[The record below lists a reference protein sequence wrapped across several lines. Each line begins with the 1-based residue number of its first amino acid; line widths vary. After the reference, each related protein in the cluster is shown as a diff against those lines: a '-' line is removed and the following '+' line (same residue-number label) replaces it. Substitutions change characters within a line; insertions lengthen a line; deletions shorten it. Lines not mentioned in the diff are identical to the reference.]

1 MSDLLC
7 FATIAL
13 AGFAQA
19 TLQLSFGGLI
29 LLYHASMGQHR
40 RRKTRHLTTAY
51 ILGALVITMLAVSG
65 IAFWI
70 SQLAGQ
76 ALTLEMTLI
85 CVGVFI
91 ACAAIMWLLYYR
103 RGKNTELWL
112 PRSFTRF
119 IARKAKST
127 DDSVEAFSL
136 GTLSAFAE
144 MPMSIAIFFVVA
156 NCILTVSAHLQLAAL
171 LSYLLIVAL
180 PMLALKFYVR
190 TGNNAVMAQRWR
202 VKNKT
207 FIRFISSLSFM
218 MLSVFVLTFW
228 VY

>member
-51 ILGALVITMLAVSG
+51 ILGALVITMRAVSG

-70 SQLAGQ
+70 SQLAGK

-112 PRSFTRF
+112 PRSFSRF
-119 IARKAKST
+119 IARKAKAT
-127 DDSVEAFSL
+127 DDTIEAFSL

-144 MPMSIAIFFVVA
+144 MPMSIAIFFIAA
-156 NCILTVSAHLQLAAL
+156 NCILTVSAHLQLVAL
-171 LSYLLIVAL
+171 LAYLLIVAL

-202 VKNKT
+202 IKNKT
-207 FIRFISSLSFM
+207 FIRFVSSLSFM

>member
-51 ILGALVITMLAVSG
+51 ILGALVI
-65 IAFWI
+65 
-70 SQLAGQ
+70 SQLAGK

-112 PRSFTRF
+112 PRSFSRF
-119 IARKAKST
+119 IARKAKAT
-127 DDSVEAFSL
+127 DDTIEAFSL

-144 MPMSIAIFFVVA
+144 MPMSIAIFFIAA
-156 NCILTVSAHLQLAAL
+156 NCILTVSAHLQLVAL
-171 LSYLLIVAL
+171 LAYLLIVAL

-202 VKNKT
+202 IKNKT
-207 FIRFISSLSFM
+207 FIRFVSSLSFM

>member
-85 CVGVFI
+85 CVGMFI

-202 VKNKT
+202 IKNKT

>member
-19 TLQLSFGGLI
+19 SLQLSFGGLI

-85 CVGVFI
+85 CAGMFI

-202 VKNKT
+202 IKNKT

>member
-65 IAFWI
+65 LAFWI
-70 SQLAGQ
+70 SQIAGQ
-76 ALTLEMTLI
+76 ALTLEVTLI
-85 CVGVFI
+85 CVGIFI
-91 ACAAIMWLLYYR
+91 ACAVIMWLLYYR

-119 IARKAKST
+119 IARKAKNA
-127 DDSVEAFSL
+127 DDTIEAFSL

-144 MPMSIAIFFVVA
+144 MPMSLAIFFIVA
-156 NCILTVSAHLQLAAL
+156 NCILTVSAHLQLVAL
-171 LSYLLIVAL
+171 LGYLLIVAL
-180 PMLALKFYVR
+180 PMLALKFYIR

-207 FIRFISSLSFM
+207 FIRCMSSLSFM
-218 MLSVFVLTFW
+218 MLSVFVLAFW

>member
-70 SQLAGQ
+70 SQLAGK

-144 MPMSIAIFFVVA
+144 MPMSIAIFFIAA
-156 NCILTVSAHLQLAAL
+156 NCILTMSAHLQLVAL
-171 LSYLLIVAL
+171 LAYLLIVAL

-207 FIRFISSLSFM
+207 FIRFVSSLSFM

>member
-40 RRKTRHLTTAY
+40 RRKTRHLTTSY
-51 ILGALVITMLAVSG
+51 ILGALVVTMLAVSG

-103 RGKNTELWL
+103 RGNNTELWL
-112 PRSFTRF
+112 PRSFSRF

-127 DDSVEAFSL
+127 DDEIEAFSL

-144 MPMSIAIFFVVA
+144 MPMSIAIFFIVA
-156 NCILTVSAHLQLAAL
+156 NCILTVSASLQLVAL
-171 LSYLLIVAL
+171 LGYLLIVAL
-180 PMLALKFYVR
+180 PMIALKFYIR
-190 TGNNAVMAQRWR
+190 TGNNAFTAQRWR

-218 MLSVFVLTFW
+218 MLSVFVITFW

>member
-202 VKNKT
+202 IKNKT

>member
-29 LLYHASMGQHR
+29 LLYHASMGRHR
-40 RRKTRHLTTAY
+40 RKKTGRLTSAY
-51 ILGALVITMLAVSG
+51 ILGVLIIALLAVSG
-65 IAFWI
+65 IGFWI

-85 CVGVFI
+85 CVGIFL
-91 ACAAIMWLLYYR
+91 ACAVIMWLLYYR

-119 IARKAKST
+119 IAQKAKTT
-127 DDSVEAFSL
+127 DDRIEAFSL
-136 GTLSAFAE
+136 GILSAFAE

-156 NCILTVSAHLQLAAL
+156 NCILSTSAHLQIAAIVFYLA
-171 LSYLLIVAL
+171 IIAL
-180 PMLALKFYVR
+180 PMMTLKFYIR
-190 TGNNAVMAQRWR
+190 TGNNVVDVQKWR
-202 VKNKT
+202 IKNKMFT
-207 FIRFISSLSFM
+207 RFISCTSFIVLSAFM
-218 MLSVFVLTFW
+218 LAFW

>member
-70 SQLAGQ
+70 SQLAGK

-112 PRSFTRF
+112 PRSFSRF
-119 IARKAKST
+119 IARKAKAT
-127 DDSVEAFSL
+127 DDTIEAFSL
-136 GTLSAFAE
+136 GTLSALRY
-144 MPMSIAIFFVVA
+144 S
-156 NCILTVSAHLQLAAL
+156 LLRQTVS
-171 LSYLLIVAL
+171 
-180 PMLALKFYVR
+180 
-190 TGNNAVMAQRWR
+190 
-202 VKNKT
+202 
-207 FIRFISSLSFM
+207 
-218 MLSVFVLTFW
+218 
-228 VY
+228 

>member
-51 ILGALVITMLAVSG
+51 ILGALVITLLAVSG

-70 SQLAGQ
+70 SQFAGQ

-85 CVGVFI
+85 CVGIFL

-112 PRSFTRF
+112 PRSFSRF
-119 IARKAKST
+119 IARKAKTT
-127 DDSVEAFSL
+127 DDTIEAFSL

-144 MPMSIAIFFVVA
+144 MPMSIALFFIAA
-156 NCILTVSAHLQLAAL
+156 NCILTISAHLQVVAILA
-171 LSYLLIVAL
+171 YLFVVAL
-180 PMLALKFYVR
+180 PMIALKFYVR
-190 TGNNAVMAQRWR
+190 TGNNVVTVQKWR
-202 VKNKT
+202 VKNKM
-207 FIRFISSLSFM
+207 FMRFISSMSFM
-218 MLSVFVLTFW
+218 MLSAFILAFW

>member
-70 SQLAGQ
+70 SQLAGK

-112 PRSFTRF
+112 PRSFSRF
-119 IARKAKST
+119 IARKAKAT
-127 DDSVEAFSL
+127 DDTIEAFSL

-144 MPMSIAIFFVVA
+144 MPMSIAIFFIAA
-156 NCILTVSAHLQLAAL
+156 NCILTVSAHLQLVAL
-171 LSYLLIVAL
+171 LAYLLIVAL

-202 VKNKT
+202 IKNKT
-207 FIRFISSLSFM
+207 FIRFVSSLSFM

>member
-119 IARKAKST
+119 IAHKAKST

>member
-156 NCILTVSAHLQLAAL
+156 NCILTVSAHLQLVAL
-171 LSYLLIVAL
+171 LGYLLVVAL

>member
-40 RRKTRHLTTAY
+40 RRKTRSLTRCY
-51 ILGALVITMLAVSG
+51 IFGALTITLLMVSS

-70 SQLAGQ
+70 SQTAGR
-76 ALTLEMTLI
+76 ALSLEVSLVCTGAFL
-85 CVGVFI
+85 
-91 ACAAIMWLLYYR
+91 ACAVVMWLLYYR

-112 PRSFTRF
+112 PRSFTRY
-119 IARKAKST
+119 IARKASRT
-127 DDSVEAFSL
+127 NDQVEAFSL

-156 NCILTVSAHLQLAAL
+156 NTILQLSAGLQIAGIAC
-171 LSYLLIVAL
+171 YLLIVAT
-180 PMLALKFYVR
+180 PMIALKFYIR
-190 TGNNAVMAQRWR
+190 TNGNVVAAQKWR
-202 VKNKT
+202 VKNKL
-207 FIRFISSLSFM
+207 FIRVMSSASFIVLSAFM
-218 MLSVFVLTFW
+218 TAFW

>member
-70 SQLAGQ
+70 SQLAGK

-112 PRSFTRF
+112 PRSFSRF
-119 IARKAKST
+119 IARKAKAT
-127 DDSVEAFSL
+127 DDTIEAFSL

-144 MPMSIAIFFVVA
+144 MPMSIAIFFIAA
-156 NCILTVSAHLQLAAL
+156 NCILTVSAHLQLVAL
-171 LSYLLIVAL
+171 LAYLLIVAL

-207 FIRFISSLSFM
+207 FIRFVSSLSFM